1 MTTTRTWTFP
11 ALLDFLV
18 QNRKIDLLSKGL
30 HGIEKES
37 LRVKADGSLALTPH
51 PAALGSSYNN
61 PQITTDFSESQLE
74 LITPPLDTIEKS
86 LGALKQIHQFVTQR
100 LGDEYIWPF
109 SMPCALPEEADIPIA
124 YYGESEAAQKKV
136 LYRKG
141 LAARYGKKMQM
152 LSGVHYNTS
161 FSAEL
166 WQSLHAHFAPET
178 DLQSFINESHLRVV
192 RNFIRH
198 RWLLIYL
205 FGASPSFHESYKCPK
220 VKAHMDTAIALR
232 MSKCGYA
239 NSAKVEIDYNSFGG
253 FINSLQT
260 AIDTPYAP
268 YDAFEGHQLNN
279 HILQLA
285 NEYYFPIRMKPGTND
300 FLEGLKT
307 VGVRYLEVRLFD
319 LNPLEAI
326 GVTEEQLYFTHLF
339 LLACLLHD
347 SPSLNSEELNETTNR
362 QQDVALKGRSME
374 LPIEEWSK
382 PLMNDLLTLAKHLKN
397 PKYEVVVE
405 IMQKRI
411 QDPTQLPSYK
421 VMHQMQEKQMD
432 FLTFGMDQAKHF
444 KQNLLQ

>member
-1 MTTTRTWTFP
+1 MNQKPTWTFS
-11 ALLDFLV
+11 ALLDFFT
-18 QNRKIDLLSKGL
+18 QEGKSSLLSKGL
-30 HGIEKES
+30 HGVEKES
-37 LRVKADGSLALTPH
+37 LRVNADGSLALTPH

-74 LITPPLDTIEKS
+74 MITPPLESIEET
-86 LGALKQIHQFVTQR
+86 LAALKQIHQFVTER

-109 SMPCALPEEADIPIA
+109 SMPCNLPKDDAIPIA

-166 WQSLHAHFAPET
+166 WQSLHQLFAPET
-178 DLQSFINESHLRVV
+178 ELQSFINESHLRVV

-205 FGASPSFHESYKCPK
+205 FGASPTFHESYKCPT
-220 VKAHMDTAIALR
+220 VKAHMGTAIALR

-239 NSAKVEIDYNSFGG
+239 NSAKVDIDYNSFNG
-253 FINSLQT
+253 FMSSLQA
-260 AIDTPYAP
+260 AIDTPYPP
-268 YDAFEGHQLNN
+268 YKAFEGQQLND
-279 HILQLA
+279 HILQIA
-285 NEYYFPIRMKPGTND
+285 NEYYFPIRMKPGTDD

-319 LNPLEAI
+319 LNPLEAT

-339 LLACLLHD
+339 LLMCLLHD
-347 SPSLNSEELNETTNR
+347 SPTLSPEELQKTTDR
-362 QQDVALKGRSME
+362 QQEVALKGRGTE
-374 LPIEEWSK
+374 LAIQEWAK
-382 PLMNDLLTLAKHLKN
+382 PLMEDLHALAKALPN
-397 PKYEVVVE
+397 PKYEVVLN
-405 IMQKRI
+405 IMEKRL
-411 QDPTQLPSYK
+411 QDPSQLPSHK
-421 VMHQMQEKQMD
+421 VIHAMEEKHLN
-432 FLTFGMDQAKHF
+432 FIEFGMEQARRF
-444 KQNLLQ
+444 KQSLLQ